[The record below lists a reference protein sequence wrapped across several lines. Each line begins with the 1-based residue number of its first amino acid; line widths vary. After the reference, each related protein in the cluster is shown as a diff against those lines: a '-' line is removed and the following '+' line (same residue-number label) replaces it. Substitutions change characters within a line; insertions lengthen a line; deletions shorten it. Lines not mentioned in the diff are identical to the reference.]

1 MENSTA
7 SSTTTSD
14 DGFGLFAAE
23 FGINTFK
30 SDLVR
35 WNKDWETVLRT
46 ISSKDVYSVF
56 SELMYKIGLG
66 DPSTLSP
73 MIQKFTDR
81 VCRHQEQAIDAWAEL
96 EKDDRFSMPWML
108 LDEKEQRKHLLNGV
122 RGACTSSAW
131 RQDTRAMC
139 PEIVLSSLTKRHG
152 RAFIDF
158 TSDCIKGFKDVG
170 TGTTYNLPSK
180 WWDEAVDSSKP
191 LTETADKIFALLT
204 IQRNEFISES
214 HIVTRILF

>member
-23 FGINTFK
+23 FGITSLK

-139 PEIVLSSLTKRHG
+139 PEIVVSSLQRGMAGHSLIS
-152 RAFIDF
+152 RA
-158 TSDCIKGFKDVG
+158 
-170 TGTTYNLPSK
+170 
-180 WWDEAVDSSKP
+180 
-191 LTETADKIFALLT
+191 TASRASRTWAQVLLT
-204 IQRNEFISES
+204 TFRVNGG
-214 HIVTRILF
+214 TRQWIHLSP